1 MSVSR
6 ARCSAPT
13 QRACGARC
21 DLPCHTSARCRWRGR
36 TAGVRP
42 RIDGDSKLRV
52 QKKRLGSSTPHG
64 AADDLRLRSSQRSR
78 DGNARRQAHCR
89 SSNKSNVDA
98 FGRTT
103 RCAFPNR
110 LTALQ
115 QAIRLLWHITHIERS
130 CCHSRDQHSGP
141 CQLARLLLTC
151 LTVIMQRNCVVG
163 SVCCSED
170 TSLRGP
176 NVFKN

>member
-6 ARCSAPT
+6 ARCSVST

-21 DLPCHTSARCRWRGR
+21 EASK
-36 TAGVRP
+36 P
-42 RIDGDSKLRV
+42 RISQMPSAEELLAFAPAKLGV
-52 QKKRLGSSTPHG
+52 PKNGLAQHTTQAG
-64 AADDLRLRSSQRSR
+64 DDLRLSFESTISR
-78 DGNARRQAHCR
+78 WKCTRPGALQEIEL
-89 SSNKSNVDA
+89 KSNVDA

-110 LTALQ
+110 FTALQ
-115 QAIRLLWHITHIERS
+115 QAIRLLWRITHIERS
-130 CCHSRDQHSGP
+130 CCHSRDQDSGA

-176 NVFKN
+176 NVFKS